1 MVDTPDLKS
10 VDSNGREG
18 SSPSTPMQD
27 KRVEGTLTRVDPF
40 YLPMFLYENAVND
53 IQSEALVKM
62 CAEQEYHP
70 SILPEYGEEEAKLS
84 TGISVDKKV
93 LHSIP
98 DMKKHFELLIQDI
111 SFQVLRQNSEGF
123 EIKSSWTTKT
133 EKGQS
138 SRMHLHKNYY
148 FSAILYLQEDNNL
161 VLKCPWWDK
170 GSFLFPVYQQSPY
183 TCDSTLVSAPKNSLL
198 ILPSWVMHEIPKWQ
212 KDEIR
217 YSIAMNIHPVGE
229 YGVST
234 SWIEV
239 K

>member
-10 VDSNGREG
+10 VDPNGREG

-40 YLPMFLYENAVND
+40 YLPMFLYENAIND

-84 TGISVDKKV
+84 TSISIDKKV

-148 FSAILYLQEDNNL
+148 LSAILYLQEDNNL

-170 GSFLFPVYQQSPY
+170 GNFLFPVYQQSPY